1 MKLMFENHNS
11 YLFKKFSKPGDPEE
25 SMKVFES
32 ADNESYILD
41 EDEEVRI
48 IDVNDFNFESS
59 SCSIKMKVEESKL
72 EEIKEEEMKIEEE
85 RKEPEQKII
94 PKVIPSRHSCDEVI
108 MVVDDTYFNIVPVVH
123 LLQQRG
129 FNSIT
134 AENGLIAVNLFKHML
149 SKPCGCS
156 SRVPKLIIMDLQ
168 MPTMDGIEATK
179 QIVQLL
185 KDAGSSDLTN
195 IVALTSFTN

>member
-11 YLFKKFSKPGDPEE
+11 YLFKKFNRPGDPEE

-32 ADNESYILD
+32 ADNESYIFD

-72 EEIKEEEMKIEEE
+72 EEIKEEMKIEEE

-94 PKVIPSRHSCDEVI
+94 PPVIPSMHSCEEVI

-149 SKPCGCS
+149 AKPCGCS

-168 MPTMDGIEATK
+168 MPTMDGIEASK
-179 QIVQLL
+179 QIIQLL